1 MMFPR
6 WRKCD
11 TIVKNMT
18 EEKKEQIQEKKE
30 AQTKNNKKT
39 FVIIGILLLI
49 VIAFSFFLL
58 KDKIFKKDPKYIY
71 EVAVMM
77 RSQNNSDPEE
87 DVRTSL
93 KKGDVLVVQ
102 KEGHNWSKTEK
113 VSYLILKMELSEAE
127 ASKLTKSKTREI
139 PEKELS
145 EKKRER
151 IKEEEKRAKKAGE
164 KYVPELREETLVA
177 REYRINMKESEE
189 LKDLKA
195 NDLIKGQPLKDI
207 IFDWKIVEKK

>member
-1 MMFPR
+1 
-6 WRKCD
+6 
-11 TIVKNMT
+11 MT

-39 FVIIGILLLI
+39 FAIIGILLLI

-145 EKKRER
+145 EEERER